1 MKKKTKILSLLALT
15 AIGSA
20 FICSSCKTKANDEDN
35 NSSESISETQ
45 DETETI
51 TASKGE
57 KENPLNV
64 DEALEKATLN
74 DETTRYYVKARIK
87 EIKNAEYGQMVLED
101 ESGTIDVYG
110 TYGEDGVKR
119 YSELTDKP
127 EVGDTVLLYATI
139 VTYKNSPEI
148 KSGWIISYE
157 KGTNEFDSSKYETVS
172 ITNARNKAEGA
183 LVKVTGVVAK
193 FTYASGMKKN
203 GFYLVDDT
211 NSIYVYD
218 ANGTITSNV
227 IEGNKVTLYAK
238 KTYYILEK
246 EKTAASK
253 YGYKGCNQLTDCV
266 LESNDNSA
274 NTVNYS
280 WAKESTVKDVMN
292 TSVSN
297 DISTTI
303 FKVNALIKKSQ
314 GDGFVN
320 YYIDDLDETTGSY
333 VYTQANGE
341 DLSYLEEFDGKICTV
356 YLSCINAK
364 SNDSGCVWRFIPVE
378 VKNENYKFDLSKT
391 NEFVMNYYALDQFKS
406 RYEGDPQTEL
416 VTNVSSSLLGFSNAN
431 ITYESSNT
439 DVLSIEEENSKMIL
453 HTKAYGKATV
463 TIKVSYNGSILTKTV
478 DVTYA
483 EPVNYDT
490 INISEVYSKDI
501 DTTVCVKGIVSAGVT
516 NQKAFYL
523 IDDTGMIAVRCDDET
538 LKTIKVGDEV
548 VVSGKYVNYSG
559 TKTGQ
564 LHIEDASV
572 LVNYGGNNSYSTNS
586 FVNSTI
592 TELNTICSNKDESS
606 TSKVY
611 VIEASVVEEK
621 NEKYSN
627 IYLVERDGTKFM
639 LYTSNSS
646 QYSWLLEYSGTLKF
660 EVTINAWNGKFKGS
674 VISVILED
682 GTKVNTI
689 ANLSE

>member
-1 MKKKTKILSLLALT
+1 
-15 AIGSA
+15 
-20 FICSSCKTKANDEDN
+20 
-35 NSSESISETQ
+35 
-45 DETETI
+45 
-51 TASKGE
+51 
-57 KENPLNV
+57 
-64 DEALEKATLN
+64 
-74 DETTRYYVKARIK
+74 
-87 EIKNAEYGQMVLED
+87 MVLED

-110 TYGEDGVKR
+110 TYGKDGVKR
-119 YSELTDKP
+119 YSELSDKP

-157 KGTNEFDSSKYETVS
+157 KGTNEFDSSKYESVN
-172 ITNARNKAEGA
+172 INDARNKADGA

-227 IEGNKVTLYAK
+227 KEGNKITLYAK

-246 EKTAASK
+246 EKNAASK

-266 LESNDNSA
+266 LESNDN
-274 NTVNYS
+274 NVNQVNYS
-280 WAKESTVKDVMN
+280 WASVSTVKEVMN

-320 YYIDDLDETTGSY
+320 YYIDDLDETTCSY

-364 SNDSGCVWRFIPVE
+364 SSDSGCVWRFIPVE
-378 VKNENYKFDLSKT
+378 VKDENYKFDLTKT

-406 RYEGDPQTEL
+406 SYEGDPQTEL
-416 VTNVSSSLLGFSNAN
+416 VTSVSSSLLGFSNAN

-439 DVLSIEEENSKMIL
+439 DVLSILEENGKMIL
-453 HTKAYGKATV
+453 HTKTYGKASV
-463 TIKVSYNGSILTKTV
+463 TIKVTYNGCVLTKTV
-478 DVTYA
+478 DVKYA
-483 EPVNYDT
+483 APAQYDT

-501 DTTVCVKGIVSAGVT
+501 DSTVCVKGIVSAGVT

-523 IDDTGMIAVRCDDET
+523 IDETGMIAVRCDDET
-538 LKTIKVGDEV
+538 LKTLKVGDEV

-559 TKTGQ
+559 TKTGE

-572 LVNYGGNNSYSTNS
+572 LVNYGGNNNYSTSS

-606 TSKVY
+606 TAKVY

-627 IYLVERDGTKFM
+627 IYLVDEDGNKFM
-639 LYTSNSS
+639 LYTNSSS

-674 VISVILED
+674 VIAVILEN

>member
-20 FICSSCKTKANDEDN
+20 FICSSCKNQANDEDN
-35 NSSESISETQ
+35 NSSESILETQ

-51 TASKGE
+51 TTSKGE

-64 DEALEKATLN
+64 AEALEKATLN
-74 DETTRYYVKARIK
+74 DETTRYYVRARIK

-139 VTYKNSPEI
+139 VTFKNSPEI

-157 KGTNEFDSSKYETVS
+157 KGTNEFDSSKYEAVS
-172 ITNARNKAEGA
+172 ITNARNKADGA

-227 IEGNKVTLYAK
+227 KEGNKITLYAK

-266 LESNDNSA
+266 LESNDNNV

-303 FKVNALIKKSQ
+303 FKVNALIRKSQ

-364 SNDSGCVWRFIPVE
+364 SSDSGCVWRFIPVE
-378 VKNENYKFDLSKT
+378 VKNENYKFDLNKT

-416 VTNVSSSLLGFSNAN
+416 VTSVSSSLLGFSNVN

-463 TIKVSYNGSILTKTV
+463 TIKVSYNGSTLTKTV
-478 DVTYA
+478 DINYS
-483 EPVNYDT
+483 EPVKYDT

-523 IDDTGMIAVRCDDET
+523 IDETGMIAVRCDDET
-538 LKTIKVGDEV
+538 LKTLKVGDEV
-548 VVSGKYVNYSG
+548 VVNGKYVNYSG

-627 IYLVERDGTKFM
+627 IYLVDKDGIKFM

>member
-1 MKKKTKILSLLALT
+1 
-15 AIGSA
+15 
-20 FICSSCKTKANDEDN
+20 
-35 NSSESISETQ
+35 
-45 DETETI
+45 
-51 TASKGE
+51 
-57 KENPLNV
+57 
-64 DEALEKATLN
+64 
-74 DETTRYYVKARIK
+74 
-87 EIKNAEYGQMVLED
+87 MVLED

-127 EVGDTVLLYATI
+127 EAGDTVLLYATI

-157 KGTNEFDSSKYETVS
+157 KGTNEFDSSKYESLS
-172 ITNARNKAEGA
+172 INNARNKADGA

-227 IEGNKVTLYAK
+227 NEGNKITLYAK

-538 LKTIKVGDEV
+538 LKTLKVGDEV